1 MSKIFFTINLNFF
14 FKAFPVFW
22 IFLFSYGLSKG
33 DLTRQKPF
41 EIEVLLKG
49 KVGDNHFYE
58 PSVLK
63 FETGKL
69 YKLKLINTSDS
80 KHYFSSKGFANSIF
94 TRKVQVIKN
103 KSKIAEI
110 KGHINEIEIFPEN
123 EVEWW
128 FVPVKT
134 GKFNDLFCYLKDEK
148 SKITHAEMGMTGTII
163 IE

>member
-1 MSKIFFTINLNFF
+1 MSKIFFTINFNFF
-14 FKAFPVFW
+14 FKALSILW
-22 IFLFSYGLSKG
+22 IFLFSYSFSKG

-80 KHYFSSKGFANSIF
+80 KHYFSSKGFADSIF

-103 KSKIAEI
+103 KNKIAEI

-134 GKFNDLFCYLKDEK
+134 GEFNDLFCYLKDEK

>member
-1 MSKIFFTINLNFF
+1 MNFF

-22 IFLFSYGLSKG
+22 IFLFSYSFSKG
-33 DLTRQKPF
+33 DLTRQTPF

-80 KHYFSSKGFANSIF
+80 KHYFSSKGFVNSIF

-163 IE
+163 IK

>member
-1 MSKIFFTINLNFF
+1 MIKNFFILNSNFF
-14 FKAFPVFW
+14 FSSVFVFCLL
-22 IFLFSYGLSKG
+22 IFGYCFSKG

-41 EIEVLLKG
+41 EIKVLLKG
-49 KVGDNHFYE
+49 EVGDTHFYE

-134 GKFNDLFCYLKDEK
+134 GKFSDLFCYLKDEK
-148 SKITHAEMGMTGTII
+148 SGITHAEMGMTGTII